1 MTGKILH
8 MILNT
13 KFGLSGIDADYSKKA
28 ISGGYHQLRS
38 FQCCHFLLHFQDS
51 ESLTAWS
58 VCIS

>member
-1 MTGKILH
+1 MTGKILY

-28 ISGGYHQLRS
+28 VSSGYHQLRS
-38 FQCCHFLLHFQDS
+38 FQCCHFFTAFPGFCKFDS
-51 ESLTAWS
+51 V